1 MANQSEK
8 VPVKTEAESQAKAP
22 ARAGQSLREQI
33 NHLFDAFE
41 SPWSF
46 HPFAGRIFDTDPG
59 WKLRLPVGPAMPA
72 TDLVEREKEFQ
83 ISAELPGM
91 EEKDI
96 EIGITRDMLTIK
108 GEKREEKEE
117 KKKDYYMSERSYG
130 SFQRSF
136 RLPDGVDRDKI
147 DAKYEKGVLT
157 ITLPKTTEA
166 QKQERK
172 IPIKAK

>member
-1 MANQSEK
+1 MAQQSEK
-8 VPVKTEAESQAKAP
+8 VPVKTEAGGKAP
-22 ARAGQSLREQI
+22 ARAPSLREQI
-33 NHLFDAFE
+33 NQLFDAFE
-41 SPWSF
+41 APWSF
-46 HPFAGRIFDTDPG
+46 HPFASRLFDVDPG
-59 WKLRLPVGPAMPA
+59 WRLRMPVGPAMPA
-72 TDLVEREKEFQ
+72 TDLVEHDKEFE
-83 ISAELPGM
+83 ITAELPGM

-96 EIGITRDMLTIK
+96 EINVTRDMLTVK

-130 SFQRSF
+130 SFHRSF

-172 IPIKAK
+172 IPIKGK